1 MTSPAEFSLAVAR
14 LRESLKDCQR
24 LFVITGAGCSAPS
37 GIATYRDDEGQW
49 QHPQPVQQQDFL
61 RDPVVRQRYW
71 ARSFHGW
78 PVVSQAQPNAA
89 HVALAELE
97 AQGLFS
103 VLLTQNVD
111 GLHQQAGQR
120 DLIELHGSLA
130 EVVCLSCGD
139 RTSRAL
145 LQQWLAENNPDFPA
159 TAIAG
164 PDGDADIAMLNGA
177 RVSDFQVPECVH
189 CGGLVKP
196 DVVFYGDTVPPERV
210 ARAFAMLAAS
220 DGLLVVG
227 SSLMVYSSFRFCR
240 QARRLG
246 MPQFAVNVGKTRA
259 DAWFECKIEL
269 DCAQVLPGLCR
280 DRLRARGRRLQ
291 TVNLC
296 PGERSN

>member
-1 MTSPAEFSLAVAR
+1 VKTSPAELAPAVETLGRSLANCR
-14 LRESLKDCQR
+14 R

-37 GIATYRDDEGQW
+37 GIATYRDAEGQW

-61 RDPVVRQRYW
+61 HDPFVRQRYW

-78 PVVSQAQPNAA
+78 PIISQAKPNAA

-97 AQGLFS
+97 AQFS

-120 DLIELHGSLA
+120 KLIELHGSLA
-130 EVVCLSCGD
+130 DVVCLSCGD

-145 LQQWLAENNPDFPA
+145 LQRWIEDNNPQFTES

-164 PDGDADIAMLNGA
+164 PDGDADIALSSGA
-177 RVSDFQVPECVH
+177 RVSEFRVPECVR
-189 CGGLVKP
+189 CGGVVKP
-196 DVVFYGDTVPPERV
+196 DVVFYGDAVPPERV
-210 ARAFAMLAAS
+210 AGAFTLLAES

-240 QARRLG
+240 RARELG
-246 MPQFAVNVGKTRA
+246 IPQFAINVGKTRA
-259 DAWFECKIEL
+259 DAWFECKIEF
-269 DCAQVLPGLCR
+269 DCAQVLPKLCR
-280 DRLRARGRRLQ
+280 AWLQ
-291 TVNLC
+291 APAASVC
-296 PGERSN
+296 QR